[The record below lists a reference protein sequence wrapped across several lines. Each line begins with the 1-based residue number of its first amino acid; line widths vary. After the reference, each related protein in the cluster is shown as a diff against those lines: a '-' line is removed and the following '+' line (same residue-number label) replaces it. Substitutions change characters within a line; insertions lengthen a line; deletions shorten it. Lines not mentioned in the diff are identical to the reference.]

1 MTSSEVARITGLSMQ
16 RIRQAA
22 VELGVGKVA
31 TAYNWSE
38 DDVEALKA
46 RIGKRGKH
54 KGIREMDKTSSG

>member
-1 MTSSEVARITGLSMQ
+1 MQ

-31 TAYNWSE
+31 TAYNWSK

-54 KGIREMDKTSSG
+54 KGIRDMDKTSSG